1 MKNIRI
7 AIGADH
13 AAVVMKDLLVAELR
27 QAGARVE
34 DLGTNSSESVDYPD
48 FASLVAARVVS
59 GGVDKGI
66 LLCGTGIGMSIAA
79 NKIHGI
85 RAALCHDVTTARL
98 ARLHNDSNVLC
109 MGGRILGQ
117 AVASDIVRTW
127 LSTQFEGGR
136 HQGRVDKI
144 ESLESAGAGIVK
156 ETSK

>member
-1 MKNIRI
+1 M
-7 AIGADH
+7 
-13 AAVVMKDLLVAELR
+13 
-27 QAGARVE
+27 RVE
-34 DLGTNSSESVDYPD
+34 DVGARSEESVDYPD
-48 FASLVAARVVS
+48 FAALVGTAVGA
-59 GGVDKGI
+59 GKVDRGF
-66 LLCGTGIGMSIAA
+66 LVCGTGIGMSIAA

>member
-1 MKNIRI
+1 MRI
-7 AIGADH
+7 IVGADH
-13 AAVVMKDLLVAELR
+13 AGFPLKGQVVEALR
-27 QAGARVE
+27 LWGHDVE
-34 DLGTNSSESVDYPD
+34 DVGTHDGEPVDFPDVARSVCDPVRTGKAD
-48 FASLVAARVVS
+48 R
-59 GGVDKGI
+59 GI
-66 LLCGTGIGMSIAA
+66 MVCGTGIGAAMAA
-79 NKIHGI
+79 NKLPGI